1 MQTEYNQAMSSN
13 YLENNGDD
21 DDQVLFLYKQLMELP
36 FQKKDTILQIE
47 RSLYEEFSE
56 YPDDELIYIALMQV
70 QTMLGNYEKAKA
82 FAYKLWDKGANLG
95 RAEKYLYINN
105 LLNISQLDM
114 ASILLKSCFVDFN
127 KGMQEYFAVILKYAT
142 MTANANLL
150 ERIFTNPNCKNEEI
164 YYNLF
169 KRYKNYNYLEH
180 FKNIQ
185 KILLNNLQGK
195 ICVYDYEI
203 IGDVLSTL
211 EISLYVCIDTS
222 EIPEYEKRIAEKIQE
237 YNLQAGIEKMSSF
250 SWKILPISSHSA
262 MGLN

>member
-1 MQTEYNQAMSSN
+1 MEEYNQAMSSS
-13 YLENNGDD
+13 YLQNDD
-21 DDQVLFLYKQLMELP
+21 DDQVLFLYKQLMNLP
-36 FQKKDTILQIE
+36 FNKVETIIQIE
-47 RSLYEEFSE
+47 RSLYEEAAE
-56 YPDDELIYIALMQV
+56 NPEDELIYIALMQV
-70 QTMLGNYEKAKA
+70 NTMLGNYDKAKA
-82 FAYKLWDKGANLG
+82 LAYKIWDMGIDLG
-95 RAEKYLYINN
+95 RAERYLYINN
-105 LLNISQLDM
+105 LLNLGLLDM
-114 ASILLKSCFVDFN
+114 AATMLKPCFADFN

-142 MTANANLL
+142 MTANAALL

-211 EISLYVCIDTS
+211 EISLYVCIDS
-222 EIPEYEKRIAEKIQE
+222 AEITEYEKKIADKIQE
-237 YNLQAGIEKMSSF
+237 YYAQAGIEKMSSF
-250 SWKILPISSHSA
+250 IWKILPISAHNA